1 MVPFSVLSYVNLS
14 TNAQS
19 ENYQLGF
26 TEIFEKDIKFPSD
39 GDGPIR
45 LVYSSPSFD
54 RIDNGPIIGV
64 FIYEI
69 NQDYK
74 PKIEN

>member
-1 MVPFSVLSYVNLS
+1 MIPFSVVSYVNLRN
-14 TNAQS
+14 NAQS

-26 TEIFEKDIKFPSD
+26 TEVFVKDIKFPNDSD
-39 GDGPIR
+39 GPLR
-45 LVYSSPSFD
+45 FVYSSPSFD
-54 RIDNGPIIGV
+54 RKDLGPIIGV